1 MYDVAKQFAEY
12 ATLQGCQFVL
22 SREKVMTHISHADLT
37 LYPDAPPD
45 SIYELADHSGLIQD
59 GRSAKT
65 FSVDHR
71 HVFFI
76 GHQSEHQERYFY
88 YFSVLFADSPD
99 SFNRG
104 VEQIQDQLK
113 DKHQLKCKLTLIYIR
128 NLYAEDEGIKAA
140 EQLHGFTD
148 RIKHYQ
154 LSCHGEYLVYG
165 MLAGDQLMLHAGK
178 GKDAFAGIQVGVK
191 TAKTLPNKQF
201 LPLKICLTE
210 LVSFLFDSLVESNL
224 KDITNFIDI
233 LPNPI
238 VETIH

>member
-1 MYDVAKQFAEY
+1 
-12 ATLQGCQFVL
+12 
-22 SREKVMTHISHADLT
+22 MTHISHHDLA
-37 LYPDAPPD
+37 LYPDTPPD
-45 SIYELADHSGLIQD
+45 SVYELADHSGLIQD

-71 HVFFI
+71 HVFFV
-76 GHQSEHQERYFY
+76 GHQSAHQGRFLY
-88 YFSVLFADSPD
+88 YFSVLFADSSD

-104 VEQIQDQLK
+104 VAHIQDQLIG
-113 DKHQLKCKLTLIYIR
+113 KHQLKCKLTLIYIR
-128 NLYAEDEGIKAA
+128 NLHAEDEAIKAA

-148 RIKHYQ
+148 RIKHHQ

-165 MLAGDQLMLHAGK
+165 MLAGNQLMMHAGK

-191 TAKTLPNKQF
+191 TAQTLPDKQF

-224 KDITNFIDI
+224 EDIIRFIDI

-238 VETIH
+238 DEKIH